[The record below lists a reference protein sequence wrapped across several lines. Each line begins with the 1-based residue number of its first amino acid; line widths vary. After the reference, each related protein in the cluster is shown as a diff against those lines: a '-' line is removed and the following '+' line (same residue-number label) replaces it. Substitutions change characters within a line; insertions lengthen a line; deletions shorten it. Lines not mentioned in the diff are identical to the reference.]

1 MKAYGFKQPHL
12 LNQKEIS
19 SSATKLHIPEKE
31 SFGLD
36 IKYFYALQK
45 KDTMRLVFEKKCS
58 PMISKYMQPLEI
70 LYFDEEGKLISFHS
84 NCYTGGFPKLKWN
97 RYGQFNK
104 FVPETTIPLTDT
116 VLNRDFL
123 FHYLQPLDKINSFEK
138 TKLTVVVF
146 WCDFMFKQSKT
157 VIKTAKDNLQFDSNK
172 QAKIIFV
179 NTDNCFI
186 DDEYSKQINKK
197 E

>member
-1 MKAYGFKQPHL
+1 M
-12 LNQKEIS
+12 
-19 SSATKLHIPEKE
+19 
-31 SFGLD
+31 
-36 IKYFYALQK
+36 
-45 KDTMRLVFEKKCS
+45 
-58 PMISKYMQPLEI
+58 
-70 LYFDEEGKLISFHS
+70 LYWWV
-84 NCYTGGFPKLKWN
+84 PKLKWN

-138 TKLTVVVF
+138 TKWTVVVF
-146 WCDFMFKQSKT
+146 WCDFTFKQSKI
-157 VIKTAKDNLQFDSNK
+157 VIKTAKDNLRLDSTH
-172 QAKIIFV
+172 QAQIIFV

-186 DDEYSKQINKK
+186 DDEYAKQINKK